1 MSEKIHQL
9 LSSVNKDAQKK
20 ENSFLFLRHGVD
32 AFSLSFPAAGYKYEV
47 EAEDWLSGGM
57 VAVSALLST

>member
-1 MSEKIHQL
+1 MCVKTFTSFCQVLKKMH
-9 LSSVNKDAQKK
+9 KK

-47 EAEDWLSGGM
+47 EGQD
-57 VAVSALLST
+57 